1 MYQGNS
7 NQKRT
12 MSSQCLEISGLL
24 LQRGIPYNRLPYANT
39 HKNVQKLIFPSKE
52 TKISMLFEMCW
63 NTTVRKVFYNLD
75 SAPDLERVRLNRVKH
90 FFLFSFQ
97 NLTSPLMSFSHSG
110 HITIPRD
117 VFLSCGSKPLHSI
130 AIHIPIIWK
139 RAVVENE
146 NSRRMSVSQ
155 VRSQQLGHVQ
165 V

>member
-1 MYQGNS
+1 
-7 NQKRT
+7 
-12 MSSQCLEISGLL
+12 
-24 LQRGIPYNRLPYANT
+24 
-39 HKNVQKLIFPSKE
+39 
-52 TKISMLFEMCW
+52 MLFEMCW

-90 FFLFSFQ
+90 FFKFSFQ
-97 NLTSPLMSFSHSG
+97 NLTSPLMSFSHSPSG

-117 VFLSCGSKPLHSI
+117 VFQSCGSKPLHSI
-130 AIHIPIIWK
+130 AILIPIIWK
-139 RAVVENE
+139 RVVVENE